1 MYQSIKHIYFVGI
14 GGAGMSGIAEVL
26 LNLGYRVS
34 GSDLK
39 LSETTER
46 LQKRGATVYQGHH
59 EQHVTDVD
67 VVVTSSAVKTGN
79 PEVIA
84 ARNRAIPVIPRA
96 EMLAELMRLKYGIA
110 VAGAHGKTTT
120 TSLIGTVLDRG
131 GISPTVVIGGKLNTI
146 NTNTILG
153 SGDFMVVEADE
164 SDGSFLKLSPT
175 IAVVTNIDP
184 EHLDH
189 YGSVDEIKRAFITF
203 TNKIPFYGLTILCLD
218 NQHVQDLIP
227 RLEKRY
233 LTYGLTPQ
241 ADLQACDISA
251 RGLSMNFT
259 VLRHREELGTI
270 ELPIPGVHNV
280 LNALAAIAT
289 AMEIKLPF
297 PVIQEALKTFGGVQR
312 RFQLKGTFNGI
323 NLIDDYG
330 HHPTEIQA
338 TLRAAKAIWKGRL
351 VVLFQPH
358 RYTRTRDLYR
368 EFLSAFN
375 QADLLLLTDIY
386 PAGEDPLPGVT
397 SEVLFRGIRE
407 RGHKNV
413 LYVPR
418 REETADKLISLLK
431 PGDTVI
437 TLGAGDIWQLGA
449 ELMRKLQG
457 LS

>member
-46 LQKRGATVYQGHH
+46 LQKRGATVFQGHH

-84 ARNRAIPVIPRA
+84 ARSRAIPVIPRA

-227 RLEKRY
+227 HLEKRY

-251 RGLSMNFT
+251 RGLSMSFK

-323 NLIDDYG
+323 NLIDDRFDITDTYLK
-330 HHPTEIQA
+330 TEISKIRKSLQE
-338 TLRAAKAIWKGRL
+338 RYKKFMGDR
-351 VVLFQPH
+351 QPI
-358 RYTRTRDLYR
+358 DL
-368 EFLSAFN
+368 
-375 QADLLLLTDIY
+375 
-386 PAGEDPLPGVT
+386 
-397 SEVLFRGIRE
+397 
-407 RGHKNV
+407 K
-413 LYVPR
+413 
-418 REETADKLISLLK
+418 DK
-431 PGDTVI
+431 TVI
-437 TLGAGDIWQLGA
+437 IVDDGIATGNTIMASIRMIRAKHPRKIVVAVPVAPDRTASKISELVDDFICVYIPEEFFGVGQFYRDFSQVSDEEVI
-449 ELMRKLQG
+449 ELMG
-457 LS
+457 

>member
-46 LQKRGATVYQGHH
+46 LQKRGATVFQGHH

-84 ARNRAIPVIPRA
+84 ARNRAIPVIPRG

-189 YGSVDEIKRAFITF
+189 YGSIDEIKRAFVTF

-312 RFQLKGTFNGI
+312 RFQLKGTFNNI

>member
-46 LQKRGATVYQGHH
+46 LQKRGATVFQGHH

-189 YGSVDEIKRAFITF
+189 YGSVDEIKRAFVTF

-227 RLEKRY
+227 HLEKRY

-251 RGLSMNFT
+251 RGLSMSFK

-312 RFQLKGTFNGI
+312 RFQLKGTFNNI

-418 REETADKLISLLK
+418 KEALADRLISLLK

-437 TLGAGDIWQLGA
+437 TLGAGDIWQLA
-449 ELMRKLQG
+449 EELVRKLQD
-457 LS
+457 LA

>member
-46 LQKRGATVYQGHH
+46 LQKRGATVFQGHH

-84 ARNRAIPVIPRA
+84 ARSRAIPVIPRA

-120 TSLIGTVLDRG
+120 TSLIGTVLDRA

>member
-1 MYQSIKHIYFVGI
+1 
-14 GGAGMSGIAEVL
+14 MSGIAEVL

-46 LQKRGATVYQGHH
+46 LQKRGATVFQGHH

-189 YGSVDEIKRAFITF
+189 YGSIDEIKRAFVTF

-227 RLEKRY
+227 HLEKRY

-251 RGLSMNFT
+251 RGLSMSFT
-259 VLRHREELGTI
+259 VVRHAEELGTI

-312 RFQLKGTFNGI
+312 RFQLKGTFNNI

-418 REETADKLISLLK
+418 KEALADRLISLLK

-437 TLGAGDIWQLGA
+437 TLGAGDIWQLA
-449 ELMRKLQG
+449 EELVRKLQD
-457 LS
+457 LA

>member
-34 GSDLK
+34 GSDLR
-39 LSETTER
+39 LTETTER
-46 LQKRGATVYQGHH
+46 LQRRGATIFQGHH
-59 EQHVTDVD
+59 AEHVTDVD
-67 VVVTSSAVKTGN
+67 VVVTSSAVRANN

-84 ARNRAIPVIPRA
+84 ARNRTIPVIPRA

-120 TSLIGTVLDRG
+120 TSLIGVVLDRG

-153 SGDFMVVEADE
+153 KGDFLVVEADE

-175 IAVVTNIDP
+175 IAVITNIDP
-184 EHLDH
+184 EHLDY
-189 YGSVDEIKRAFITF
+189 YGTIDEIKRAFTAF
-203 TNKIPFYGLTILCLD
+203 ANKIPFYGLVILCLD
-218 NQHVQDLIP
+218 NPHVQDLIP
-227 RLEKRY
+227 HLEKRF

-241 ADLQACDISA
+241 ADLQATDISCE
-251 RGLSMNFT
+251 GFSMSFT
-259 VLRHREELGTI
+259 VLYQKEGLGRVEI
-270 ELPIPGVHNV
+270 PLPGTHNV
-280 LNALAAIAT
+280 LNALAAIA
-289 AMEIKLPF
+289 AAREIKIPF

-312 RFQLKGTFNGI
+312 RFQLKGTFSGI

-330 HHPTEIQA
+330 HHPTEIKA
-338 TLRAAKAIWKGRL
+338 TLSAAKDIWKGRV

-368 EFLSAFN
+368 EFLTAFN

-397 SEVLFRGIRE
+397 AEDLYRGIRE
-407 RGHKNV
+407 RGHKHV
-413 LYVPR
+413 IYVPR
-418 REETADKLISLLK
+418 KEEMVDQLMALLE
-431 PGDTVI
+431 PEDNII
-437 TLGAGDIWQLGA
+437 TLGAGDISQLGD
-449 ELMRKLQG
+449 ELMRRLKG

>member
-34 GSDLK
+34 GSDLR
-39 LSETTER
+39 LTETTER
-46 LQKRGATVYQGHH
+46 LQRRGATIFQGHH
-59 EQHVTDVD
+59 AEHVTDVD
-67 VVVTSSAVKTGN
+67 VVVTSSAVRANN

-84 ARNRAIPVIPRA
+84 ARNRTIPVIPRA

-120 TSLIGTVLDRG
+120 TSLIGVVLDRG

-153 SGDFMVVEADE
+153 KGDFLVVEADE

-175 IAVVTNIDP
+175 IAVITNIDP
-184 EHLDH
+184 EHLDY
-189 YGSVDEIKRAFITF
+189 YGTIDEIKRAFTAF
-203 TNKIPFYGLTILCLD
+203 ANKIPFYGLIILCLD
-218 NQHVQDLIP
+218 NPHVQDLIP
-227 RLEKRY
+227 HLEKRF

-241 ADLQACDISA
+241 ADLQAMDISCE
-251 RGLSMNFT
+251 GFSMSFT
-259 VLRHREELGTI
+259 VLYQKEELGRVEI
-270 ELPIPGVHNV
+270 PLPGTHNV
-280 LNALAAIAT
+280 LNALAAIA
-289 AMEIKLPF
+289 AAREIKIPF

-312 RFQLKGTFNGI
+312 RFQLKGTFSGI
-323 NLIDDYG
+323 HLIDDYG
-330 HHPTEIQA
+330 HHPTEIKA
-338 TLRAAKAIWKGRL
+338 TLSAAKDIWKGRV

-368 EFLSAFN
+368 EFLTAFN

-397 SEVLFRGIRE
+397 AEDLYRGIRE
-407 RGHKNV
+407 RGHKHV
-413 LYVPR
+413 IYVPR
-418 REETADKLISLLK
+418 KEEMVDQLMALLE
-431 PGDTVI
+431 PEDNII
-437 TLGAGDIWQLGA
+437 TLGAGDISQLGD
-449 ELMRKLQG
+449 ELMRRLKG

>member
-14 GGAGMSGIAEVL
+14 GGAGMSGIAVVL

-46 LQKRGATVYQGHH
+46 LQKRGATVFQGHH

-84 ARNRAIPVIPRA
+84 ARSRAIPVIPRA

>member
-84 ARNRAIPVIPRA
+84 ARSRAIPVIPRA

-312 RFQLKGTFNGI
+312 RFQLKGTFNNI

>member
-59 EQHVTDVD
+59 EQHVTDID

-84 ARNRAIPVIPRA
+84 ARSRAIPVIPRA

-227 RLEKRY
+227 HLEKRY

-297 PVIQEALKTFGGVQR
+297 PIIQEALKTFGGVQR

-397 SEVLFRGIRE
+397 SEVLVRGIRE

-437 TLGAGDIWQLGA
+437 TLGAGDIWQLGE

>member
-46 LQKRGATVYQGHH
+46 LQKRGATVFQGHH

-84 ARNRAIPVIPRA
+84 ARSRAIPVIPRA

-312 RFQLKGTFNGI
+312 RFQLKGTFNNI

>member
-34 GSDLK
+34 GSDLR
-39 LSETTER
+39 LTETTER
-46 LQKRGATVYQGHH
+46 LQRRGATIFQGHH
-59 EQHVTDVD
+59 AEHVTDVD
-67 VVVTSSAVKTGN
+67 VVVTSSAVRANN

-84 ARNRAIPVIPRA
+84 ARNRTIPVIPRA

-120 TSLIGTVLDRG
+120 TSLIGVVLDRG
-131 GISPTVVIGGKLNTI
+131 GISPTVVIGGKLNNI

-153 SGDFMVVEADE
+153 KGDFLVVEADE

-175 IAVVTNIDP
+175 IAVITNIDP
-184 EHLDH
+184 EHLDY
-189 YGSVDEIKRAFITF
+189 YGTIDEIKRAFTAF
-203 TNKIPFYGLTILCLD
+203 ANKIPFYGLIILCLD
-218 NQHVQDLIP
+218 NPHVQDLIP
-227 RLEKRY
+227 HLEKRF

-241 ADLQACDISA
+241 ADLQAMDISCE
-251 RGLSMNFT
+251 GFSMSFT
-259 VLRHREELGTI
+259 VLYQKEELGRVEI
-270 ELPIPGVHNV
+270 PLPGTHNV
-280 LNALAAIAT
+280 LNALAAIA
-289 AMEIKLPF
+289 AAREIKIPF

-312 RFQLKGTFNGI
+312 RFQLKGTFSGI

-330 HHPTEIQA
+330 HHPTEIKA
-338 TLRAAKAIWKGRL
+338 TLSAAKDIWKGRV

-368 EFLSAFN
+368 EFLTAFN

-397 SEVLFRGIRE
+397 AEDLYRGIRE
-407 RGHKNV
+407 RGHKHV
-413 LYVPR
+413 IYVPR
-418 REETADKLISLLK
+418 KEEMVDQLMALLE
-431 PGDTVI
+431 PEDNII
-437 TLGAGDIWQLGA
+437 TLGAGDISQLGD
-449 ELMRKLQG
+449 ELMRRLKG